1 MFGCAYFR
9 IWLCNIIILG
19 KKIWAYRADKL
30 EVEELPDGWW
40 SVITGGASLSTSL
53 QKKKKKKKVLFYV
66 FIWFWSFFCILA
78 YYCVLK
84 YDLNDN
90 IMNVMMCKEI
100 KKSLYGDKK
109 APSLFSSFG
118 HILLLG
124 LRSRRPQLNDLAS
137 RQQKVPDS
145 LEKP

>member
-9 IWLCNIIILG
+9 IWLYNIIILG

-53 QKKKKKKKVLFYV
+53 QKKKKKSIILCFYLILK
-66 FIWFWSFFCILA
+66 FFFCILA

>member
-1 MFGCAYFR
+1 MFLF
-9 IWLCNIIILG
+9 
-19 KKIWAYRADKL
+19 DF
-30 EVEELPDGWW
+30 EV
-40 SVITGGASLSTSL
+40 
-53 QKKKKKKKVLFYV
+53 
-66 FIWFWSFFCILA
+66 FFCILA

-124 LRSRRPQLNDLAS
+124 AEEQEAAAQRL
-137 RQQKVPDS
+137 S
-145 LEKP
+145 LQTAEGAGQPRKAITVKNY

>member
-1 MFGCAYFR
+1 MM
-9 IWLCNIIILG
+9 ICNNWRCIAIHITAKEEEEKKSIILC
-19 KKIWAYRADKL
+19 
-30 EVEELPDGWW
+30 
-40 SVITGGASLSTSL
+40 
-53 QKKKKKKKVLFYV
+53 FYLILK
-66 FIWFWSFFCILA
+66 FFFCILA

>member
-53 QKKKKKKKVLFYV
+53 QKKKKKSIILCFYL
-66 FIWFWSFFCILA
+66 ILKFFFYILA